1 MGSSPAAATITPLG
15 DAALLVTLGD
25 DVSRATVA
33 RVHAAVEAIRAA
45 TIDGVEEI
53 VPAYASLA
61 LYFDPARTSHPALER
76 DVRRMLSRLGAS
88 PAAAPS
94 RTIEIPTRYD
104 GEDLAEVAA
113 AAGLSVAE
121 VIERH
126 ASRAYTVYA
135 LGFAPGFAYLG
146 ELDPSLVLPRRAS
159 PRMRVPAGSVA
170 IAGAQTA
177 VYPLATPGG
186 WHLIGRTSLTMF
198 DARREPPV
206 LLAVGDMVRFVPID
220 A

>member
-1 MGSSPAAATITPLG
+1 MADSPAGATITPLG

-33 RVHAAVEAIRAA
+33 RVHAAVEAIRDAELE
-45 TIDGVEEI
+45 GVEEI

-61 LYFDPARTSHPALER
+61 VYFDGATVSYATLEHAIAPLLTS
-76 DVRRMLSRLGAS
+76 VGAS
-88 PAAAPS
+88 RVPELS
-94 RTIEIPTRYD
+94 RTIEIPTIYD
-104 GEDLAEVAA
+104 GDDLADVAA
-113 AAGLSVAE
+113 AAGLSVAQ
-121 VIERH
+121 VVERH
-126 ASRAYTVYA
+126 ASHAYTVYA

-159 PRMRVPAGSVA
+159 PRARVPAGSVA

-186 WHLIGRTSLTMF
+186 WHLIGRTSLAMF
-198 DARREPPV
+198 DARRDPPA
-206 LLAVGDMVRFVPID
+206 LLAVGDTVRFVPVGE
-220 A
+220 